1 MKEVHLICNAH
12 LDPIWQWE
20 WEEGAASALSTFKAA
35 ADLAEEFDYIFCH
48 NEVTL
53 YKYIEEYAPALFE
66 RIKEL
71 ISQGKWHIMGGWY
84 LQPDVNMPSGESI
97 VRQIQHG
104 KRYFEEKFGVFP
116 TTAIGLDAFGH
127 SVGLVQIIRKCGQDG
142 YIYCREGCDE
152 LPFGQF
158 IWEGLDGSE
167 IKAAHARGYNS
178 ALGKATEKINRIM
191 SDEDEKDDYMMI
203 LWGVG
208 NHGGGPSRKDLRDIK
223 ELIEKSETPIMHS
236 TPEALFAK
244 LNPTDRHDKSLRISM
259 PGCYTTMS
267 SVKARHALYE
277 AMLAITE
284 KMCSVAAVRGLIEY
298 PEKELDDAVE
308 DLLNSQFHDV
318 LPGTSIKAG
327 EENGVRLL
335 EHGMLTLNR
344 LRARAYFALTSAQQK
359 AAEGEYP
366 ILVFNPHPYEWKT
379 EFECELTLADQN
391 WSREIESSFRVYD
404 EEGNAV
410 PVQFIKEESTLN
422 LDWRKRFIIRSKLK
436 PLAVSRFS
444 LYADFV
450 PVRIKPELPANSDII
465 FDNGTKRVEIDGKT
479 GLLRSYRINGTE
491 YIKGEAF
498 RPFMYEDNADPWGM
512 GDFQLEA
519 MGRNPEPFS
528 LMEKPDGM
536 FEGMKPIQVI
546 EDGDIYLGVECF
558 FKKENTR
565 IRVEYDIYK
574 TNPYIDVKVDVFAG
588 DANKL
593 IKLSLPVAVDGE
605 YVGQTCFGTEPLYM
619 DGRECV
625 SQRFVALR
633 NGKDCLALI
642 NDTAYGS
649 SFRNNEISVSLIRT
663 ATYCAHPIE
672 DRQLIP
678 IDRYVK
684 KIDMGESN
692 FRFRLTAAN
701 EDELERLA
709 TEFCQKPYVCNVFP
723 IERDGVMDDFSLSIA
738 DENIV
743 LITMKKRYGKDSFIL
758 RLLNNS
764 LDSKTTTLT
773 LNGAEITLSFGKYE
787 AKTVEYSDGKLTEHY
802 ELLL

>member
-20 WEEGAASALSTFKAA
+20 WEEGAASALSTFRAA
-35 ADLAEEFDYIFCH
+35 ADLADEFDYIFCH

-53 YKYIEEYAPALFE
+53 YKYIEEYAPTLFE

-71 ISQGKWHIMGGWY
+71 IRQGKWHIMGGWY

-116 TTAIGLDAFGH
+116 KTAIGLDAFGH
-127 SVGLVQIIRKCGQDG
+127 SVGLVQIIKKCGQEN
-142 YIYCREGCDE
+142 YIYCREGSDE

-158 IWEGLDGSE
+158 MWVGLDGSE
-167 IKAAHARGYNS
+167 IKTAHSAGYNS
-178 ALGKATEKINRIM
+178 ALGKAVEKINRQM
-191 SDEDEKDDYMMI
+191 DNAEDDVVMI

-223 ELIEKSETPIMHS
+223 DLIEKTDVPVMHS
-236 TPEALFAK
+236 TPDDFFAK
-244 LNPTDRHDKSLRISM
+244 INPTDRHDKSLRISM

-267 SVKARHALYE
+267 SVKSRHALFE
-277 AMLAITE
+277 SMLAITE
-284 KMCSVAAVRGLIEY
+284 KMCSVAAARGLIAY

-318 LPGTSIKAG
+318 LPGSSIKAG

-344 LRARAYFALTSAQQK
+344 LRARAYFALTSAQKK

-366 ILVFNPHPYEWKT
+366 ILVFNPHPYEWET

-404 EEGNAV
+404 EDGNAV
-410 PVQFIKEESTLN
+410 PVQFIKEESNLN
-422 LDWRKRFIIRSKLK
+422 LDWRKRFVIRSKLK

-444 LYADFV
+444 LYADFK
-450 PVRIKPELPANSDII
+450 PVTSTPELPANSDII
-465 FDNGTKRVEIDGKT
+465 FDVNGKHVEIDGKT
-479 GLLRSYRINGTE
+479 GLLRSYKINNTE
-491 YIKGEAF
+491 YIRGGAF
-498 RPFMYEDNADPWGM
+498 CPFMYEDNADPWGM

-519 MGRNPEPFS
+519 MGRNPEPFT
-528 LMEKPDGM
+528 LAEKPDGV

-558 FKKENTR
+558 FRKDNTR

-574 TNPYIDVKVDVFAG
+574 TNPYVDVKVDVFAG
-588 DANKL
+588 DVNKL
-593 IKLSLPVAVDGE
+593 IKLSLLVNIDGQ
-605 YVGQTCFGTEPLYM
+605 YIGQTCFGTEPLYT

-625 SQRFVALR
+625 SQRFVAVK
-633 NGKDCLALI
+633 NGKKCLALI

-649 SFRNNEISVSLIRT
+649 SFKDNEISVSLIRT
-663 ATYCAHPIE
+663 ASYCAHPIE

-678 IDRYVK
+678 TDLFVK
-684 KIDMGESN
+684 KIDIGESN
-692 FRFRLTAAN
+692 FRFRLTVAN

-709 TEFCQKPYVCNVFP
+709 TEFCQKPYACNVFP
-723 IERDGVMDDFSLSIA
+723 IERDEKMSGFELCIEDK
-738 DENIV
+738 NIV
-743 LITMKKRYGKDSFIL
+743 LITMKKRYGKDSLIL

-764 LDSKTTTLT
+764 PENKAIALT
-773 LNGAEITLSFGKYE
+773 LNGAELTLNFGKYE
-787 AKTVEYSDGKLTEHY
+787 AKTVEYADGKLTELY
-802 ELLL
+802 ELLV